1 MSSTSF
7 PFSLFFKPPV
17 GLGLPLQR
25 FLAVLIVLGATV
37 NGGRGEP
44 NGPELPRF
52 ASLAYDQVNM
62 RVGPMRIFPVK
73 WQYRRQGLPVE
84 VVNERE
90 DWREIRDHQGVQG
103 WVHRSQLSS
112 RRSVIIVAKQP
123 VPLRTV
129 AAEDG
134 YIVAFLAPNVVGQF
148 RQCDG
153 LYCEV
158 ALTSTAK
165 DRYQGWV
172 KRNQIWGVE
181 EGE

>member
-1 MSSTSF
+1 MI
-7 PFSLFFKPPV
+7 LM
-17 GLGLPLQR
+17 
-25 FLAVLIVLGATV
+25 VLVVLGATV

-44 NGPELPRF
+44 NEPDLPRF
-52 ASLAYDQVNM
+52 ASLAYAQVNM

-112 RRSVIIVAKQP
+112 RRSVIIVGKQP
-123 VPLRTV
+123 TPLRTV

-134 YIVAFLAPNVVGQF
+134 YIVAFLAPNVVAQF

-158 ALTSTAK
+158 NLTSTAK
-165 DRYQGWV
+165 DSYDGWV
-172 KRNQIWGVE
+172 KRDQIWGVK
-181 EGE
+181 EGD